1 MINISRASVQVT
13 RIALYISKQRKIEN
27 SPRNRRKSAL
37 RIFAGYSINTGRL
50 VIADKWPGNTRP
62 LQKASPWL

>member
-50 VIADKWPGNTRP
+50 VIADK
-62 LQKASPWL
+62 